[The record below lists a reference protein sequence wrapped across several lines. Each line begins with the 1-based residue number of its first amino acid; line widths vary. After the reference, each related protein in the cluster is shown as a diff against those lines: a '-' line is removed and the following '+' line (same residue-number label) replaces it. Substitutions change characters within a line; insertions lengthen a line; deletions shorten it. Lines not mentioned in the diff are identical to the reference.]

1 MEPTQGFTVEYYET
15 PDRRRPFVEWLESL
29 EVSLRHRVSARI
41 DRFDRGDLG
50 DHKPLRGH
58 SGLFEARLHFG
69 PAYRLYF
76 AK

>member
-1 MEPTQGFTVEYYET
+1 
-15 PDRRRPFVEWLESL
+15 VEWLESL